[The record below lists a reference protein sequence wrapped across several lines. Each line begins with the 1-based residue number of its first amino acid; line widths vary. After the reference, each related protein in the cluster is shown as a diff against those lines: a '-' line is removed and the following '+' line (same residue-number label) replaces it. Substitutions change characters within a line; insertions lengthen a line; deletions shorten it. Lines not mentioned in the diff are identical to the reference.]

1 MASKNPKSKK
11 SPKYFQRVNSVCF
24 FGMWL
29 NINIHCVFHNRR
41 LPSIGTELK
50 SVCMYYYYWIF
61 WIQNEVSVYILN
73 VGVEGALRIEKIP
86 EEVPIEAA
94 ESPTT
99 TTRGWIL
106 SSRGINGAI
115 FPPPQTRELFDSN
128 GVFRNAM
135 WRTGDVWCISSARGN
150 VNAGSSILEPWNTRC
165 TTIDVDSNSHK

>member
-1 MASKNPKSKK
+1 M
-11 SPKYFQRVNSVCF
+11 RSVC
-24 FGMWL
+24 
-29 NINIHCVFHNRR
+29 
-41 LPSIGTELK
+41 
-50 SVCMYYYYWIF
+50 
-61 WIQNEVSVYILN
+61 ILN

-115 FPPPQTRELFDSN
+115 FPPPQTRELFDSD

-135 WRTGDVWCISSARGN
+135 
-150 VNAGSSILEPWNTRC
+150 
-165 TTIDVDSNSHK
+165 

>member
-1 MASKNPKSKK
+1 M
-11 SPKYFQRVNSVCF
+11 
-24 FGMWL
+24 
-29 NINIHCVFHNRR
+29 
-41 LPSIGTELK
+41 
-50 SVCMYYYYWIF
+50 
-61 WIQNEVSVYILN
+61 YILN

-86 EEVPIEAA
+86 EEVPIEEAA

-135 WRTGDVWCISSARGN
+135 
-150 VNAGSSILEPWNTRC
+150 
-165 TTIDVDSNSHK
+165 